1 VTAAAIAEDMGQL
14 VNPAGPIIDR
24 QQSKLLSAMLQRIS
38 GGRRITVLDVG
49 PALSETVEFFSR
61 YHCRLHF
68 VDLIDEPFL
77 RPREAKKRLSE
88 EQLSQCFTDHLALP
102 DGTQLDICLFGDFL
116 NFLDDTALRAF
127 NTALGPYLHSGT
139 RAHGFG
145 VHHRAVKL
153 EYRQYGII
161 RHDTVSVRKRN
172 GSELKYQ
179 PHSQI
184 EMADMLSGFA
194 FERGLLLP
202 NGKLEMILHSKSGT
216 SASEEPA

>member
-1 VTAAAIAEDMGQL
+1 VTAAAIAKDTGWL
-14 VNPAGPIIDR
+14 ANPAGPIIGR
-24 QQSKLLSAMLQRIS
+24 QQSKLLSAMLQRVS

-49 PALSETVEFFSR
+49 PALPETVEFFSR

-68 VDLIDEPFL
+68 VDLINEPFL
-77 RPREAKKRLSE
+77 QPRDPKKRLSE
-88 EQLSQCFTDHLALP
+88 KRLSECFADHLGFP
-102 DGTQLDICLFGDFL
+102 EDTQLDICLFGDFL

-127 NTALGPYLHSGT
+127 NSALGPYLYSGT

-153 EYRQYGII
+153 EYRQYGIM
-161 RHDTVSVRKRN
+161 RHDTVSVRKRS
-172 GSELKYQ
+172 GSDLKYQ
-179 PHSQI
+179 PHSQV

-202 NGKLEMILHSKSGT
+202 DGKLEMILHSKSAS
-216 SASEEPA
+216 SASEVRS